1 MTTKTYRILT
11 LLEKCPLT
19 FGELKRMTNIKEN
32 VLNLLLYKLK
42 KRNLIETKGRYLH
55 YIYCLTPK
63 GRIYLS
69 ELKIKEVIDNVQ

>member
-1 MTTKTYRILT
+1 MTTKTYRILS

-19 FGELKRMTNIKEN
+19 FGEIRRMTNIDKN

-42 KRNLIETKGRYLH
+42 KRNLIETKGSFLH

-63 GRIYLS
+63 GRMYISQLR
-69 ELKIKEVIDNVQ
+69 IKEVVENV